1 MKIIGAVGQNGS
13 GKDEV
18 LKYLRD
24 KYGVPFLATGDM
36 VRAIAAREGKELSRE
51 NLREVS
57 ESYFAKHGKGCFVK
71 LVAEEI
77 KKNGWQVAGIS
88 GIRAVEDI
96 NALKEIFG
104 KDFILVNVYVTD
116 PHQRYLRMRSRGEAR
131 DPLDYA
137 QFQKQ
142 EAAEEKLFHLS
153 DAAKLADYSLPND
166 GTLDDLHK
174 GIDKVLVKRLNL
186 QPK

>member
-1 MKIIGAVGQNGS
+1 MKIIGVVGKNGS

-36 VRAIAAREGKELSRE
+36 VRAVAAREGRELSRE
-51 NLREVS
+51 NLREIS
-57 ESYFAKHGKGCFVK
+57 ERYFAKYGKGCFVK

-77 KKNGWQVAGIS
+77 KKNGWNIAGIS
-88 GIRAVEDI
+88 GIRAGEDI
-96 NALKEIFG
+96 EILQGIFG
-104 KDFILVNVYVTD
+104 KDFVLVNVFVTD

-137 QFQKQ
+137 QFQRQ
-142 EAAEEKLFHLS
+142 EEAEEKLFNLS
-153 DAAKLADYSLPND
+153 AAASRADYSLSND
-166 GTLDDLHK
+166 GTLADLHRNIEK
-174 GIDKVLVKRLNL
+174 LLLKPLDLRH
-186 QPK
+186 